1 MFVLAGIGISMVLV
15 AWLFRRRWLSWWHEP
30 IVTKRWHL
38 YVGALTG
45 SLAIVVALGFNFAQ
59 RETNRRQDAAA
70 RDALA
75 SRILDRREIAGIAQA
90 QAILLRPS
98 NAERNR
104 RNLVALKSC
113 VRSGE
118 CRKLLTTIVVRTLQ
132 PTMVP
137 GSGKS
142 RTRTI
147 VIRGKMG
154 PAGPQGAQG
163 ATAAP
168 TPLPSLEPVKQQIDR
183 LTLAVK
189 DLQARKTDSSIGNGV
204 DNRLKDVESAL
215 QAVVSRVQVLDRLV
229 ALLCR
234 VLTPTRCG

>member
-1 MFVLAGIGISMVLV
+1 MPPVFVLAGIGISMVLV
-15 AWLFRRRWLSWWHEP
+15 AWLFRRRWLPWWHEP

-45 SLAIVVALGFNFAQ
+45 SLAIVVALGFNLQQ
-59 RETNRRQDAAA
+59 REANARQDAAA

-75 SRILDRREIAGIAQA
+75 SRILDRQEIAGIAQA

-118 CRKLLTTIVVRTLQ
+118 CRKLLTTIVVRTLE

-137 GSGKS
+137 GSGRS

-147 VIRGKMG
+147 VIRGKPG
-154 PAGPQGAQG
+154 PAGPVGPQGVPGSNGSAGRDGVGRPG
-163 ATAAP
+163 AP
-168 TPLPSLEPVKQQIDR
+168 GKPGGPGEVNSNLVDGL
-183 LTLAVK
+183 
-189 DLQARKTDSSIGNGV
+189 
-204 DNRLKDVESAL
+204 DNRVADLESAL
-215 QAVVSRVQVLDRLV
+215 S
-229 ALLCR
+229 ALLGRVAGLDGVVHALCR
-234 VLTPTRCG
+234 LLTPQRAC

>member
-1 MFVLAGIGISMVLV
+1 MPPVFVLAGLGISLVLV
-15 AWLFRRRWLSWWHEP
+15 AWLFRRRWLPWWHEP

-45 SLAIVVALGFNFAQ
+45 SLAIVVALGFNFQQ
-59 RETNRRQDAAA
+59 REANARQDAAA
-70 RDALA
+70 RAALA
-75 SRILDRREIAGIAQA
+75 ARILDRQEIASIAQA

-118 CRKLLTTIVVRTLQ
+118 CRKLLTTIVVRTLE

-137 GSGKS
+137 GAKGS
-142 RTRTI
+142 RPVKTI
-147 VIRGKMG
+147 VIRGKQG
-154 PAGPQGAQG
+154 PVGPQGAQG
-163 ATAAP
+163 VPGAAG
-168 TPLPSLEPVKQQIDR
+168 SAGRDGVG
-183 LTLAVK
+183 
-189 DLQARKTDSSIGNGV
+189 KTGAPGKPGGPGTVDSNVVDGL
-204 DNRLKDVESAL
+204 DNRVAGLESAL

-234 VLTPTRCG
+234 ILTPGKC